1 MIKQAVN
8 DKKLKSIEHLRL
20 KEFGQKHQQK
30 SSHLNE
36 YFETEYMKNEQT
48 LFHGK
53 EVIKKFRGLFRDKYK
68 KNANIEHQSEFL
80 RDEKLSL
87 IALDIWKN
95 NLAR

>member
-1 MIKQAVN
+1 
-8 DKKLKSIEHLRL
+8 
-20 KEFGQKHQQK
+20 
-30 SSHLNE
+30 
-36 YFETEYMKNEQT
+36 MKNEQT